1 MRGRVLERD
10 SPQENLSG
18 RVYAD
23 GHPLDDIHYIE
34 GKIILEGRRFT
45 SIQSFRDFARIVRK
59 AAKHSGVDFE
69 PGPGEGARPRIR
81 EVLFLDTKDFKL
93 YNNAFI
99 LRRRI
104 AYEDGFPTGEPEIV
118 LKFRHPDLEAAAM
131 RDVRPSLPG
140 AWRVKFKEEWLPP
153 KDRIGGMRA
162 LFSHNVEFRLN
173 PLGFSDDVTSPET
186 LVEVFPALAPLLRER
201 KGHLQLVN
209 RTPVEEVLQDLGVLD
224 FGKGFEAQS
233 NVAVWRA
240 RGDHRQLVGEFSFQC
255 KFRRREEL
263 SAKALKRCADFFEL
277 LQHEAQDWIRLGV
290 TKTAAVYRLKGAPPL
305 AHD

>member
-1 MRGRVLERD
+1 MNASAKTIDLQFMPRAHGGNQCGISRGGIAGQIRGEEERPRIDDDARVLEARADAERLLPTLELWRKRND
-10 SPQENLSG
+10 SL
-18 RVYAD
+18 
-23 GHPLDDIHYIE
+23 
-34 GKIILEGRRFT
+34 
-45 SIQSFRDFARIVRK
+45 
-59 AAKHSGVDFE
+59 
-69 PGPGEGARPRIR
+69 
-81 EVLFLDTKDFKL
+81 
-93 YNNAFI
+93 
-99 LRRRI
+99 
-104 AYEDGFPTGEPEIV
+104 
-118 LKFRHPDLEAAAM
+118 AAAGTKPPLLIVNTSGGGLRAM
-131 RDVRPSLPG
+131 LWTYRCLQVADSL
-140 AWRVKFKEEWLPP
+140 
-153 KDRIGGMRA
+153 IGGGLMDRA
-162 LFSHNVEFRLN
+162 VLVTGSSGGLIGAAYFRQLHLLQSDSVDPASPERLRELATDMLN